1 MVNKQKRWVG
11 MVIVE
16 FNSEDFLQAK
26 DKIEDMNQEVY
37 DTFHGDSNVV
47 YLTELPE

>member
-26 DKIEDMNQEVY
+26 DKIEDMNSCILCLINFNSAASSFVHY
-37 DTFHGDSNVV
+37 AC
-47 YLTELPE
+47 